1 MPSFVGIGTITT
13 IQIYYEQTPVY
24 HHYPPRFVKFNN
36 LKTIRSMFPK
46 TSPET
51 SGAIR
56 ARLTDL
62 RNRKAALDEAIASLE
77 RYAVYAMPR
86 GAAIPR
92 KAPKVVQM
100 KSDARLAG
108 AA

>member
-1 MPSFVGIGTITT
+1 
-13 IQIYYEQTPVY
+13 
-24 HHYPPRFVKFNN
+24 
-36 LKTIRSMFPK
+36 MFPK

-62 RNRKAALDEAIASLE
+62 RNRKAALDEVIASLE
-77 RYAVYAMPR
+77 RYAVYALPP
-86 GAAIPR
+86 GAVIPR
-92 KAPKVVQM
+92 SGPKVVQM

>member
-1 MPSFVGIGTITT
+1 
-13 IQIYYEQTPVY
+13 
-24 HHYPPRFVKFNN
+24 
-36 LKTIRSMFPK
+36 MFPK

-51 SGAIR
+51 SGAIQ

-77 RYAVYAMPR
+77 RYAAYSLHP
-86 GAAIPR
+86 GAVIPQR
-92 KAPKVVQM
+92 TPKVVRM
-100 KSDARLAG
+100 KNDARLAG

>member
-1 MPSFVGIGTITT
+1 
-13 IQIYYEQTPVY
+13 
-24 HHYPPRFVKFNN
+24 
-36 LKTIRSMFPK
+36 MFPS

-77 RYAVYAMPR
+77 RYANYATPLD
-86 GAAIPR
+86 AAIPR
-92 KAPKVVQM
+92 KAPRVIQM
-100 KSDARLAG
+100 NGEATLAG